1 MVRGYRHTSYL
12 YCNLY
17 KFKNLPLNQQTEPF
31 YLPAVIGRWSAGREW
46 ALANAFMDSFCKF
59 FKTKADGYLQVQSAL
74 AVGSSFYYLFR
85 FKIPVPAYLQQYS

>member
-1 MVRGYRHTSYL
+1 MYR
-12 YCNLY
+12 
-17 KFKNLPLNQQTEPF
+17 P
-31 YLPAVIGRWSAGREW
+31 VIGRWCAGREW

-85 FKIPVPAYLQQYS
+85 FKIPVPVYLQQYS